1 MTERDFFAHLEYR
14 LSRELRALRIGEA
27 PDLACSG
34 VSPRSF
40 AIVDSMPV
48 FHGVVWMNGLP
59 DRHPTNYEEEWRFTL
74 TIHRAASSR
83 SDVVWK
89 ALLPEDGRHGWLG
102 VDPESRSVRIDL
114 PAGWRTSTYDPAG
127 TSSSD

>member
-40 AIVDSMPV
+40 EWADAMPV

-74 TIHRAASSR
+74 RIHRAVSAR
-83 SDVVWK
+83 ADIEWK
-89 ALLPEDGRHGWLG
+89 PLLPDDERHGWLG
-102 VDPESRSVRIDL
+102 VDTEAQRVQIDL
-114 PAGWRTSTYDPAG
+114 PAGWRTAAS
-127 TSSSD
+127 